1 MANFQP
7 PNRSSL
13 ANGDSDSEG
22 EEARTPKED
31 RMEIDDPGSGGAG
44 RSTRGEPSFTFL
56 AGTYIC

>member
-1 MANFQP
+1 MENFQP

-13 ANGDSDSEG
+13 ANEDSESEG

-44 RSTRGEPSFTFL
+44 GRSTRGEPSLF
-56 AGTYIC
+56 